1 MAKRG
6 GKDFISK
13 LADAGED
20 VLQKASEIP
29 GADRLVSA
37 AAGTKKQ
44 LDELTKK
51 VRGLDALEK
60 RVAALERKVAAG
72 TKPAAKKK
80 APAKRSTS
88 TAAKKKTT

>member
-6 GKDFISK
+6 GKDLISK

-37 AAGTKKQ
+37 ATGTKKQ
-44 LDELTKK
+44 LDDLTKK

-60 RVAALERKVAAG
+60 RVAALERKVGSG
-72 TKPAAKKK
+72 TKPAPKKRA
-80 APAKRSTS
+80 APKKST
-88 TAAKKKTT
+88 TAAKKKTS